1 MFNRS
6 LVGEW
11 HATWIRW
18 VSNHLKSGGNAQH
31 FNCKILSE
39 MKIKI
44 NEIQTDWHR
53 HTCRLLPSAEKSPE
67 VLPGTLSAEDG
78 CGGCKSKAVS
88 SSPGPWTRFTCR
100 VAKLKGFCRLASA
113 HRMSQQLVYRH
124 GSSQYDLKL
133 TKWLFHLHRNCGH

>member
-1 MFNRS
+1 
-6 LVGEW
+6 
-11 HATWIRW
+11 
-18 VSNHLKSGGNAQH
+18 
-31 FNCKILSE
+31 

-53 HTCRLLPSAEKSPE
+53 HTCRLLPSAGKSPE

-100 VAKLKGFCRLASA
+100 VAKLQRFLPPGVRSQDVTAAGVPPWQFPIRSKVDKVTLSPPPKLRSLTSHIIFSISSPEKHLACTHALPA
-113 HRMSQQLVYRH
+113 HTVL
-124 GSSQYDLKL
+124 
-133 TKWLFHLHRNCGH
+133 HLHSTGAV